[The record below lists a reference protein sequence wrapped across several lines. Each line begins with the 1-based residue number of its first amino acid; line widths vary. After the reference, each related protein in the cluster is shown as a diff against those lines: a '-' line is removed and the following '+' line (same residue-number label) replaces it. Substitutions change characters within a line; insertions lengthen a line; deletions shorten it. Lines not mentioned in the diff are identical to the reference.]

1 MSSSPDSTPG
11 TGTEAD
17 ATSTPDATPQT
28 GRDAGATSASYTL
41 VGAALA
47 ASAAVLWGSTG
58 SLVRKLLLAG
68 ITPLTLVESRSLV
81 AVVGMGLFLLV
92 AGRSRL
98 RVARRDVPLL
108 VLFGLSVAVVTYAYF
123 LAVKLLPVAI
133 AVMVQYTGPTM
144 IALYTA
150 LATRRLPAPRIWLAL
165 ALTLAGVGL
174 LAGIGGLGGSQSS
187 LNPLGLLV
195 ALGSAVAMALYILVG
210 ERLGKRVH
218 PQTSVFYGFGIA
230 LLLWLVLQPPWSFQ
244 TAALA
249 PSAWPLVLGVGVL
262 GTLIPFGL
270 FLTAIRRLDATRA
283 AIISTLEPVT
293 AAAVAWVWLGEGLD
307 AWQVLGGALVL
318 VGVTVVQLRASRRAG
333 SPL

>member
-1 MSSSPDSTPG
+1 MSSSRISGEFPAPDPTL
-11 TGTEAD
+11 AD
-17 ATSTPDATPQT
+17 KPLAQPVQQ
-28 GRDAGATSASYTL
+28 SASYTL
-41 VGAALA
+41 VGALLA
-47 ASAAVLWGSTG
+47 ASAAMMWGTSG
-58 SLVRKLLLAG
+58 SFTRKLLLAG

-174 LAGIGGLGGSQSS
+174 LAGIGGLGGRASS

-230 LLLWLVLQPPWSFQ
+230 LLVWLVLQPPWSFQ

-293 AAAVAWVWLGEGLD
+293 AAAVAWAWLGEGLD

-318 VGVTVVQLRASRRAG
+318 VGVTVVQLRASRRG
-333 SPL
+333 

>member
-1 MSSSPDSTPG
+1 MWG
-11 TGTEAD
+11 T
-17 ATSTPDATPQT
+17 
-28 GRDAGATSASYTL
+28 
-41 VGAALA
+41 
-47 ASAAVLWGSTG
+47 TG
-58 SLVRKLLLAG
+58 SFVRKLLLAG
-68 ITPLTLVESRSLV
+68 ITPLTLVETRSLV
-81 AVVGMGLFLLV
+81 AALGMGLFLLC
-92 AGRSRL
+92 ARRARL
-98 RVARRDVPLL
+98 RVARRDLPLL
-108 VLFGLSVAVVTYAYF
+108 LLFGLALAVVTYAYF

-150 LATRRLPAPRIWLAL
+150 LATRRMPAPRIWLAL
-165 ALTLAGVGL
+165 GLTLAGVAG
-174 LAGIGGLGGSQSS
+174 LAGIGGLGGSAARA

-218 PQTSVFYGFGIA
+218 PQTSVLYGFGIA

-249 PSAWPLVLGVGVL
+249 PDIWPLVLEVGVL

-293 AAAVAWVWLGEGLD
+293 AALVAWVWLGERLD
-307 AWQVLGGALVL
+307 AWQIAGGTLVL
-318 VGVTVVQLRASRRAG
+318 VGVTVVQLKMSRAA
-333 SPL
+333 